1 MYRLNV
7 EWTNSQHWLGRR
19 VLVTGASGFL
29 GHALCR
35 LLCEAGAE
43 VHGTWRSRP
52 PDSSVLAHHAVL
64 PADAHELIQQ
74 IRPERVFHLASPIDH
89 STDTDAYARLL
100 PGILGA
106 SMAVAQACQKFGAR
120 LIHIG
125 TCAEYGDLPSPLHE
139 STLCRPNAPYGMLK
153 LAATHAV
160 LSMTRSTPLHAVVL
174 RPFRAHGPNDRT
186 SLVAQACHA
195 AVQKR
200 SLSITSGK
208 QIREWNGVYEIAEA
222 IMAAGAHT
230 ELSGEV
236 LNIGGGPKASV
247 RSVVERIFEL
257 AGADTE
263 LIKVGALASRDG
275 DPVALWSDSTK
286 AREMLCMNPPLS
298 LEESLADTLAWHQS
312 LTSNDSSP

>member
-1 MYRLNV
+1 M
-7 EWTNSQHWLGRR
+7 GR
-19 VLVTGASGFL
+19 
-29 GHALCR
+29 ALCR

-52 PDSSVLAHHAVL
+52 TDASVLAHHAVF

-89 STDTDAYARLL
+89 DTDPSVYRRLL
-100 PGILGA
+100 PGILEA
-106 SMAVAQACQKFGAR
+106 SMAIAQACEIFHAR

-139 STLCRPNAPYGMLK
+139 SNLCRPTAPYGMLK

-160 LSMTRSTPLHAVVL
+160 LSMVRSTTLHAVVL
-174 RPFRAHGPNDRT
+174 RPFRAHGPHDRN

-195 AVQKR
+195 AVHGLP
-200 SLSITSGK
+200 LSITSGE

-222 IMAAGAHT
+222 IMAAGAHPD
-230 ELSGEV
+230 LSGEL

-247 RSVVERIFEL
+247 RSVVETLFQQ
-257 AGADTE
+257 AGTDTH
-263 LIKVGALASRDG
+263 LIQVGRLESRKG
-275 DPVALWSDSTK
+275 DPVALWSDSTQ
-286 AREMLCMNPPLS
+286 AREKLCLNPPLS

-312 LTSNDSSP
+312 LNSSDSNP